1 MLKKFFMGVL
11 SSFMGAWIALVV
23 FVVVAI
29 IVLCGVAVKMGTL
42 SDKENELSK
51 SSVLV
56 LELKGVIGERAVT
69 PELDYMALLQGNAVK
84 PLTLSEIETAI
95 HEAKVNDDVEAIY
108 LKCCGVEASPATL
121 DAIRDA
127 LMDFREE
134 KPVIA
139 YGDSFTTGDY
149 YLATTAQVLCL
160 NPAGALDLKGI
171 GGTSFYFASLF
182 EKLGI
187 QFQVAKVGT
196 FKSAVEPFIMN
207 EMSEPARAQL
217 DTLYSNI
224 WYHICS
230 QLTTSRE
237 KMNPDLINGSIN
249 NKFIFLQSAEYAFK
263 QGFVDR
269 LVYERSM
276 DSIIA
281 AKIKIDKDKI
291 KFVKPSAVA
300 SHSDWGKGYN
310 SKKQVAVL
318 YAVGEIMDG
327 GGSSTINFEKLVPQ
341 IVELAE
347 NDDVKALVLRV
358 NSPGGSVFGSDQI
371 GEALDYFQS
380 KKKPLVVSMGDYA
393 ASGGY
398 WISCCADRIFAD
410 PLTITG
416 SIGIF
421 GLIPNI
427 SELVKKI
434 GVTPQTV
441 STNPAA
447 DFPSLFYPLTERQM
461 EGMQTYVERGYDQFI
476 SRVARGRKMKKDE
489 VKRIAEGRV
498 WDAVKAHELGL
509 VDELGGLEDAVSWAA
524 QKVFPD
530 EDYKV
535 ALYPT
540 VEQNVW
546 SLLPDIAEMRMHET
560 LKRNLPYGCDD
571 KVIQFV
577 IKVLS
582 QKNVQARMPYL
593 TIGFAPAV
601 L

>member
-11 SSFMGAWIALVV
+11 SSFMGAWIALIV
-23 FVVVAI
+23 FVVVAV
-29 IVLCGVAVKMGTL
+29 IVLCGVAVKMGSLTE
-42 SDKENELSK
+42 KENELGK

-56 LELKGVIGERAVT
+56 LELNGVISERAVT
-69 PELDYMALLQGNAVK
+69 PEFDYMELLQGNAVK
-84 PLTLSEIETAI
+84 SLTLSDIETAI

-108 LKCCGVEASPATL
+108 LKCGGVEAGPATL
-121 DAIRDA
+121 DAIRNA

-134 KPVIA
+134 KPIIA

-160 NPAGALDLKGI
+160 NPAGAIDLKGI

-217 DTLYSNI
+217 DTLYTNI
-224 WYHICS
+224 WHHLCD
-230 QLTTSRE
+230 QFTMSRE
-237 KMNPDLINGSIN
+237 KMNVNLINGSIN
-249 NKFIFLQSAEYAFK
+249 DKFIFLQPARFAVKYD
-263 QGFVDR
+263 FVDR
-269 LVYERSM
+269 LAYERQM

-281 AKIKIDKDKI
+281 AKIRIDKDKI
-291 KFVKPSAVA
+291 RFVKPTAVA

-421 GLIPNI
+421 GLIPNV
-427 SELVKKI
+427 SELIKKI

-441 STNPAA
+441 STNPGA
-447 DFPSLFYPLTERQM
+447 DFPTLFYPLTETQM
-461 EGMQTYVERGYDQFI
+461 GAMQKYVERGYDQFI
-476 SRVARGRKMKKDE
+476 SRVARGRKMKKED
-489 VKRIAEGRV
+489 VMKIAEGRV

-509 VDELGGLEDAVSWAA
+509 VDELGGLEEAVTWAA
-524 QKVFPD
+524 KKVFTD
-530 EDYKV
+530 DNYKV

-546 SLLPDIAEMRMHET
+546 SLLPDIAEMRMQET
-560 LKRNLPYGCDD
+560 LKRSLPYGCDD
-571 KVIQFV
+571 RVIRFV
-577 IKVLS
+577 MRVLS
-582 QKNVQARMPYL
+582 QKHIQARMPYYTVGL
-593 TIGFAPAV
+593 Q
-601 L
+601 

>member
-23 FVVVAI
+23 FVVVAF
-29 IVLCGVAVKMGTL
+29 IVLIGVAAKMGTL
-42 SDKENELSK
+42 ADKDNQVGK
-51 SSVLV
+51 CSVLV
-56 LELKGVIGERAVT
+56 IDLKGVIEERAVT
-69 PELDYMALLQGNAVK
+69 PEFDYMELLQGNTSK
-84 PLTLSEIETAI
+84 NMTLAEIVTAI
-95 HEAKVNDDVEAIY
+95 KEAKDNEDVEAIY
-108 LKCCGVEASPATL
+108 LKCGGVEAGTATL
-121 DAIRDA
+121 DAVRDA
-127 LMDFREE
+127 LMEFREE
-134 KPVIA
+134 KPIIA

-149 YLATTAQVLCL
+149 YLATTAQELCL
-160 NPAGALDLKGI
+160 NPAGSLDLRGI
-171 GGTSFYFASLF
+171 GGTSLYFAALF
-182 EKLGI
+182 DKLGI
-187 QFQVAKVGT
+187 EFQVAKVGT

-217 DTLYSNI
+217 DTLYTNI
-224 WYHICS
+224 WSHICE
-230 QLTTSRE
+230 QLTMSRE
-237 KMNPDLINGSIN
+237 KMTPDVINRSIN
-249 NKFIFLQSAEYAFK
+249 DKFIFLQTADYARK
-263 QGFVDR
+263 LGFIDR

-281 AKIKIDKDKI
+281 AKIKVDKEKI

-300 SHSDWGKGYN
+300 SHSDWGKGYT

-327 GGSSTINFEKLVPQ
+327 GGSSTINYEKLVPQ

-347 NDDVKALVLRV
+347 NDDVKAMVLRV

-421 GLIPNI
+421 GLIPNVAG
-427 SELVKKI
+427 LVKKI

-441 STNPAA
+441 STNPGS
-447 DFPSLFYPLTERQM
+447 DFPTFFYPLTDPQM
-461 EGMQTYVERGYDQFI
+461 AAMQEYVERGYDQFI

-509 VDELGGLEDAVSWAA
+509 VDELGGLEDAVAWAA
-524 QKVFPD
+524 QKVFTD
-530 EDYKV
+530 DNYQV

-546 SLLPDIAEMRMHET
+546 SFLPDIAEMRVQET
-560 LKRNLPYGCDD
+560 LRKSLPEGCDD
-571 KVIQFV
+571 KVLLFIMRILTQ
-577 IKVLS
+577 
-582 QKNVQARMPYL
+582 NRVQTRMPYF
-593 TIGFAPAV
+593 TVGFSPSI